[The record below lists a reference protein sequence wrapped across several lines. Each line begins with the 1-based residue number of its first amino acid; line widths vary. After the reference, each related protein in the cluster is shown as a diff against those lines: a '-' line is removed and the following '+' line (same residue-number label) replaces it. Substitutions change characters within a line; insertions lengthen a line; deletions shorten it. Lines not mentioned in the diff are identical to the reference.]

1 MIAKVF
7 KELGWVEELGSGRKN
22 IMKYAPYY
30 YQDYRIEI
38 ENNEKFVFSL
48 TYRDEDERVNEKIKI
63 SEDFEIQPETIYALI
78 NEKIKDRN
86 DKINDGKEKIKDK
99 INERLFT
106 IIKYLYLNPHQNRK
120 NLINL
125 TRKEQATTD
134 RYIKILKDVH
144 IIEYKGSK
152 KTGGYYLTR
161 EAIDRIEKR
170 SRKNE

>member
-1 MIAKVF
+1 MF
-7 KELGWVEELGSGRKN
+7 K
-22 IMKYAPYY
+22 KYAPYY

-38 ENNEKFVFSL
+38 ENQEKFVFSI
-48 TYRDEDERVNEKIKI
+48 TYREEDENINENINI
-63 SEDFEIQPETIYALI
+63 LETSEIQSETIYALI
-78 NEKIKDRN
+78 SEKIN
-86 DKINDGKEKIKDK
+86 DKINDENDKINDK

-134 RYIKILKDVH
+134 RYIKLLKDAN
-144 IIEYKGSK
+144 ILEYKGSR

-161 EAIDRIEKR
+161 EVIDRIEKK
-170 SRKNE
+170 SRKNEL